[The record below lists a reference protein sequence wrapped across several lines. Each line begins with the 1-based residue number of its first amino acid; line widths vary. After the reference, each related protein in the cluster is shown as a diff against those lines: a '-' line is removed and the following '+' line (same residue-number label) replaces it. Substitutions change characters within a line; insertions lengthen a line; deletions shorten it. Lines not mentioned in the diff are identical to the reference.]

1 MSAID
6 TPAPGSSLLFFF
18 FITLGF
24 TIFLLFSIQN
34 AKSIEAIEKSKDSG
48 LLNFIYI
55 CILILGS
62 YFINTTVSKALCK
75 SKSIQWSNIL
85 IATLIPW
92 IVIFFSLYVLLK
104 VFPGWITPFS
114 NTIGYLIIS
123 MLGVETTLKDILND
137 KTKDDP
143 TLADAIANINHNKS
157 NFINQ
162 IDIETNKFTDFIKD
176 LADSSIIDLS
186 KAEELVKKE
195 AADKIRLGTE
205 PKGPVTKEPEAEAKG
220 PEPVAKGP
228 ETAAPPV
235 PETVA
240 KGPETKVPEAAEA
253 AKGPEKVAPPVPE
266 TAAKGPEAE
275 AAKGPETK
283 GPEAV
288 KGHEAVLGGSIK
300 SHRRATTRNGSN
312 KLQRGG
318 DPNKPDV
325 SVNVN
330 IIKLYRLLVIK
341 NVIGQITWYILAGTL
356 VSSVSYNYIIN
367 MSCNKSLDE
376 IAADLKNAEIAA
388 EEAAAER

>member
-137 KTKDDP
+137 RTKDDP
-143 TLADAIANINHNKS
+143 ALVTAIANINHNKS

-162 IDIETNKFTDFIKD
+162 IDIETKKFTDFIND
-176 LADSSIIDLS
+176 LVDSNIIDLS
-186 KAEELVKKE
+186 KVEELKKKE
-195 AADKIRLGTE
+195 ATDKIR
-205 PKGPVTKEPEAEAKG
+205 PVPEARV
-220 PEPVAKGP
+220 PEI
-228 ETAAPPV
+228 AAPPV
-235 PETVA
+235 AAAKGLETV
-240 KGPETKVPEAAEA
+240 KGPETKVPE
-253 AKGPEKVAPPVPE
+253 
-266 TAAKGPEAE
+266 T
-275 AAKGPETK
+275 KGPETK
-283 GPEAV
+283 EPETAKGHEAV
-288 KGHEAVLGGSIK
+288 KGPEAVLGGSIK

-318 DPNKPDV
+318 DPTKPDV
-325 SVNVN
+325 SVNVNVN

-376 IAADLKNAEIAA
+376 IATDLKNAEIAA

>member
-143 TLADAIANINHNKS
+143 TLAAAIANINHNKS

-228 ETAAPPV
+228 ETA
-235 PETVA
+235 
-240 KGPETKVPEAAEA
+240 
-253 AKGPEKVAPPVPE
+253 APPVPE

-376 IAADLKNAEIAA
+376 IATDLKNAEIAA

>member
-143 TLADAIANINHNKS
+143 TLATAIANINHNKS

-162 IDIETNKFTDFIKD
+162 IDIETKKFTDFIND
-176 LADSSIIDLS
+176 LVDSNIIDLS
-186 KAEELVKKE
+186 KASELITKE
-195 AADKIRLGTE
+195 AADKIRPGT
-205 PKGPVTKEPEAEAKG
+205 EAKG
-220 PEPVAKGP
+220 PET
-228 ETAAPPV
+228 TAARV
-235 PETVA
+235 PEKVA
-240 KGPETKVPEAAEA
+240 ETPKAAAEA
-253 AKGPEKVAPPVPE
+253 AKGPEKVAE
-266 TAAKGPEAE
+266 AHEAAE
-275 AAKGPETK
+275 AAKA
-283 GPEAV
+283 PEA
-288 KGHEAVLGGSIK
+288 ARGGSIK

-318 DPNKPDV
+318 DLTKPDV
-325 SVNVN
+325 SVNAS

-376 IAADLKNAEIAA
+376 IATDLKNAEIAA